1 MLGGAIFLLPTA
13 TIVFCFFQTNKNK
26 QSTTNG
32 DQEQTFKGRTTKNLR
47 GDRSFV
53 LYFSS
58 EEKKQCFN
66 EQMRSLKYESVNDD
80 AKIEGD
86 RLSTKLRN

>member
-32 DQEQTFKGRTTKNLR
+32 DQEQTYKGRTTKNLR
-47 GDRSFV
+47 GV
-53 LYFSS
+53 LYFSC
-58 EEKKQCFN
+58 EKKQCFN
-66 EQMRSLKYESVNDD
+66 EQRRSLKYESVNDD

-86 RLSTKLRN
+86 RLSTKLGN